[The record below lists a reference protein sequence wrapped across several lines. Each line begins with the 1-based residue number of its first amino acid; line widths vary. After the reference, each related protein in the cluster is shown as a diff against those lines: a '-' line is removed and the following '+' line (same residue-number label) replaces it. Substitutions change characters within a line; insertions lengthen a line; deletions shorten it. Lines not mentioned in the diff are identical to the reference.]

1 MGSRGAAHRGRL
13 LETQTNCSEE
23 EHKAAWF
30 LLVPAHVEAA
40 APAREGGEAVA
51 GVVAAV
57 AVAETGVVAA
67 VAVAGLHPGVVAAVA
82 AAAVV
87 FAAGVAAL
95 IARVVAAVAALTAAE
110 PRVVATVAVAE
121 AGVVA
126 AVAVSVARVVAAIAD
141 VAVSVAWVV
150 AAVAAAAA
158 EHLGQGSGQP
168 GVARRHE
175 AGAGVIAGV
184 GAWVKASNEG
194 ARGFHYQ
201 GEDPKGLVLV
211 ECSY

>member
-82 AAAVV
+82 AAVV

-95 IARVVAAVAALTAAE
+95 LARVVAAVAALTAAE

-194 ARGFHYQ
+194 SRGFHNH
-201 GEDPKGLVLV
+201 GENPK
-211 ECSY
+211 